1 MKSVYNLNLGRAK
14 FALLSL
20 LIGWLC
26 LGQVSAQNALRVRG
40 TVVDDK
46 NEALIGASVRIKG
59 TALGV
64 STNLDGQFELSNV
77 SSNATLIVSFV
88 GMVTQEVPVQGRTEI
103 NVVLSPEAG
112 LFDEVVVVA
121 YGRQKKVNLT
131 GAVSSLDSKA
141 LEARPVAN
149 VGQALQ
155 GLVPGLNLSVN
166 NAGGALDSRMSMNIR
181 GAGTIGAG
189 SNAAPLV
196 LIDGVEGDMNTL
208 SPNDIENISVLK
220 DAASSAIY
228 GSRAAFGVILIT
240 TKAGR
245 EGKMRINFNSNL
257 RFATATQIPDMMDS
271 EMFANYWN
279 VAGANSGE
287 GVKFSEEALE
297 RIRAYK
303 SGDFSKDPT
312 KDKVW
317 KYGTQW
323 DPTAEGIG
331 GWALYLNGW
340 ANTNWFDEMY
350 RKNAPSHE
358 HSLSISGGTD
368 KYNYY
373 LSGAILDQRGI
384 IRHGKDSF
392 QRFNLT
398 GKISAKLNSWL
409 RVDYTHRWIRE
420 DYERPAYMTGLFFH
434 NIARRWPTNA
444 IYDPNGNYI
453 AGNEIIQMR
462 EGGVDM
468 NQKDFVNQQLNFV
481 LTPIEGVTINLENN
495 YNTTY
500 NNNHWD
506 KLAIFDYLQD
516 GTPRHTVWEGGDA
529 GKSGVGESA
538 WKNMFFGGR
547 YYAQWGKLFA
557 DKHDV
562 RVSAGAD
569 VEINRYRN
577 LGGSKNDLISSLIPT
592 INTATSDKPSFNGG
606 FSHWS
611 TVGFFGRVN
620 YVFNDRY
627 LAEFSLRHNGSSRF
641 IGDKTWGTFPSF
653 SLGWNIS
660 NEAFFAPL
668 KEHISLL
675 KIRGSWGS
683 LGNTNTTALYPWAL
697 TLPFTTGGDKQG
709 ASWLINDGR
718 QMISNAPG
726 LVSNTLTW
734 ERVESWNIGLDFAA
748 LNNRLQ
754 GSFDYFTRNTRDMVG
769 PASPMSSILGATQ
782 PAQNNS
788 DLRSYGWELELR
800 WRDQVGDFRYGAKLV
815 LSDNQVE
822 ITKYYNPSGTLDAWY
837 EGRKSGEIWGY
848 VSKGIA
854 KSDAEM
860 AEHLKNN
867 KHSWGSN
874 WSAGDVMYADLNGD
888 KEVNAGA
895 NTIHDHGDLRI
906 IGNSTPRYNY
916 SLNLDAAYKGF
927 DFSVLLQGVA
937 KRDFWDASPYSVG
950 ANTGMWQSAA
960 FKDHWD
966 FFRDADSPLGAN
978 LDAHFPR
985 PLFGAGDKNF
995 RPQTRFLQN
1004 AAYMR
1009 IKNIQLGYTLPESLV
1024 TKLGINTLRVYLSA
1038 DNLVTFTKM
1047 NKIFDPEATGGA
1059 WGPGKLYPLQR
1070 TISFGV
1076 NVNL

>member
-1 MKSVYNLNLGRAK
+1 MKSVYKLKIGGGK

-20 LIGWLC
+20 LVGWLC
-26 LGQVSAQNALRVRG
+26 LGQAWAQNALRVRG

-46 NEALIGASVRIKG
+46 NETLIGANVRIKG
-59 TALGV
+59 TTLGV
-64 STNLDGQFELSNV
+64 STNLDGKFELSNV
-77 SSNATLIVSFV
+77 PGNATLIVSFV
-88 GMVTQEVPVQGRTEI
+88 GMVTQEVPVQGRTELNI
-103 NVVLSPEAG
+103 ILRPEASV
-112 LFDEVVVVA
+112 FDEVVVVA
-121 YGRQKKVNLT
+121 YGRQKKINLT

-149 VGQALQ
+149 VAQALQ
-155 GLVPGLNLSVN
+155 GLVPGLNLTVN
-166 NAGGALDSRMSMNIR
+166 NGGGALNSRMSMNIR

-257 RFATATQIPDMMDS
+257 RFSTATQIPEMMDS

-287 GVKFSEEALE
+287 GVKFSEAALE

-312 KDKVW
+312 TDKVW

-331 GWALYLNGW
+331 GWALYLNSW

-358 HSLSISGGTD
+358 HSVSISGGTD

-409 RVDYTHRWIRE
+409 RVDYTHRWVRE
-420 DYERPAYMTGLFFH
+420 DYERPSYMTDLFFH
-434 NIARRWPTNA
+434 NIARRWPTNP
-444 IYDPNGNYI
+444 IYDPNGYYI

-462 EGGVDM
+462 DGGIDQ

-481 LTPIEGVTINLENN
+481 LTPVEGLTINLENS

-500 NNNHWD
+500 NNNNWS
-506 KLAIFDYLQD
+506 KLAIYDHVRD
-516 GTPRHTVWEGGDA
+516 GSPRPTVWEGGDA

-562 RVSAGAD
+562 RISAGTD
-569 VEINRYRN
+569 IEINRYRN
-577 LGGSKNDLISSLIPT
+577 LGGTKNDLITSLIPT
-592 INTATSDKPSFNGG
+592 VNTATSDKPSFYGG
-606 FSHWS
+606 RSHWS
-611 TVGFFGRVN
+611 TLGIFGRIN
-620 YVFNDRY
+620 YVYNDRY

-653 SLGWNIS
+653 SLGWNLS
-660 NEAFFAPL
+660 NESFFAPL

-675 KIRGSWGS
+675 KVRGSWGA

-709 ASWLINDGR
+709 ASWLINDAR

-726 LVSNTLTW
+726 LVSSTLTW
-734 ERVESWNIGLDFAA
+734 ERVESWNVGLDFAA

-769 PASPMSSILGATQ
+769 PASPLSSILGASQ

-800 WRDQVGDFRYGAKLV
+800 WRDQIGDFRYGAKLV
-815 LSDNQVE
+815 LSDSQVE
-822 ITKYYNPSGTLDAWY
+822 VTKYYNPSGTLSTWY
-837 EGRKSGEIWGY
+837 VGRKMGEIWGY
-848 VSKGIA
+848 TSKGIA

-860 AEHLKNN
+860 TEHLAKN
-867 KHSWGSN
+867 KPSWGSN
-874 WSAGDVMYADLNGD
+874 WAAGDVMYVDLNGD
-888 KEVNAGA
+888 GVVNSGA
-895 NTIHDHGDLRI
+895 TTITDHGDLTI
-906 IGNSTPRYNY
+906 IGNSTPRYSY
-916 SLNLDAAYKGF
+916 SLALDAAYKGF
-927 DFSVLLQGVA
+927 DFSVLLQGVG

-950 ANTGMWQSAA
+950 ANVGMWQSAA
-960 FKDHWD
+960 FVDHWD
-966 FFRDADSPLGAN
+966 FFRPEDSPLGAN
-978 LDAHFPR
+978 LNAHYPR
-985 PLFGAGDKNF
+985 PLFGAGSKNF
-995 RPQTRFLQN
+995 QPQPRYLQN

-1024 TKLGINTLRVYLSA
+1024 NKLGINTLRVYLSA
-1038 DNLVTFTKM
+1038 DNLVTFTSM
-1047 NKIFDPEATGGA
+1047 NKIFDPEATGGG
-1059 WGPGKLYPLQR
+1059 WGAGKLYPLQR
-1070 TISFGV
+1070 TFSFGV